1 VGCGC
6 AFVLR
11 GDMLYYLLY
20 PARQSIV
27 VCSKDKHE
35 TAVFRKIDS
44 MKERHKIA
52 MLITEAH
59 SLDEIKRC
67 MEPYSTVFMGDISRE
82 LRLELTEHCFEHNK
96 RLFVLPTV
104 EDIIFITQAKRLL
117 AIRWCISAETH
128 TFSPN
133 SCD

>member
-1 VGCGC
+1 
-6 AFVLR
+6 
-11 GDMLYYLLY
+11 M
-20 PARQSIV
+20 
-27 VCSKDKHE
+27 DKHE

-96 RLFVLPTV
+96 RLLFCRPR
-104 EDIIFITQAKRLL
+104 DIIFHNA
-117 AIRWCISAETH
+117 SETIVGDSLVYQCRDH
-128 TFSPN
+128 TFRRNRLRLSA
-133 SCD
+133 